1 MKNGDEM
8 ALEKEQLQERI
19 DYLYEILLQLKTV
32 EDCRALFLDLCTFKE
47 VEQMAQRAYA
57 AKLFLQ
63 GKTYNQIIAETE
75 LSSTT
80 LSRISRSLSYGSG
93 GYSKFIKP
101 DGKKG
106 E

>member
-1 MKNGDEM
+1 MKVNN
-8 ALEKEQLQERI
+8 ERI
-19 DYLYEILLQLKTV
+19 EELYDVLLKLKTR
-32 EDCRALFLDLCTFKE
+32 EDCKTLLEDLCTYKE

-63 GKTYNQIIAETE
+63 GETYTEIIAATE

-80 LSRISRSLSYGSG
+80 LSRISRCISHGSG
-93 GYSKFIKP
+93 GYAKFI
-101 DGKKG
+101 DYSGSSDD